1 MGVSRRRF
9 LAASAAT
16 GTVALTDPIG
26 FAAPYRISV
35 HSDPAADG
43 AYGTVSGFA
52 TESVPLR
59 IPAAMP
65 MGSGAPLGGIGTGF
79 VEIRADGCFH
89 EWQIFNS
96 GQWAMDARSTTAPA
110 GPGPQYL
117 RFVFRTQKAS
127 DGVAQVRRLYL
138 RSDEND
144 LYTLPFVQDMQS
156 MDYLAWFPM
165 TGLRYHDQTIPVR
178 ASAEVFSP
186 FVPGNARDSGTPGFH
201 VVYTL
206 ENCSDEVVEVT
217 LAGFMDN
224 PLADRK
230 STRLNS
236 SHLGIS

>member
-1 MGVSRRRF
+1 MRMLKRHHDPVQQVGALMGISRRRF

-89 EWQIFNS
+89 EWQIFNL
-96 GQWAMDARSTTAPA
+96 GPWAMGARSTTAPPAA
-110 GPGPQYL
+110 GPQ
-117 RFVFRTQKAS
+117 
-127 DGVAQVRRLYL
+127 
-138 RSDEND
+138 
-144 LYTLPFVQDMQS
+144 
-156 MDYLAWFPM
+156 
-165 TGLRYHDQTIPVR
+165 
-178 ASAEVFSP
+178 
-186 FVPGNARDSGTPGFH
+186 
-201 VVYTL
+201 
-206 ENCSDEVVEVT
+206 
-217 LAGFMDN
+217 
-224 PLADRK
+224 
-230 STRLNS
+230 
-236 SHLGIS
+236 